1 VSPLFFL
8 LGCCFAAM
16 PSEGP
21 RPMTR
26 AYLCIQII
34 RQPHASSAIDAKA
47 SRKHLESISSTSPVS
62 RLPSPVSRLPSPVSR
77 LPSPVSRLPSP
88 VSKNDGSIP
97 RFEAAF
103 FPLAQP
109 DKACFRTGLG
119 LHPGW
124 PSYSFPLGRKRT
136 LGFLARQLRV
146 TAPTL
151 LCTLKPWTDRLGPI
165 GMRRMCL
172 IRQFAGLDCDI
183 PAHGGCAR

>member
-1 VSPLFFL
+1 MRKHLESI
-8 LGCCFAAM
+8 
-16 PSEGP
+16 S
-21 RPMTR
+21 
-26 AYLCIQII
+26 
-34 RQPHASSAIDAKA
+34 KA
-47 SRKHLESISSTSPVS
+47 SRKHLESISNASLL
-62 RLPSPVSRLPSPVSR
+62 RAPSPVSRLPSPVSR

-172 IRQFAGLDCDI
+172 IRPFAGLDCDI

>member
-1 VSPLFFL
+1 VPHSAEPRILYRKVATLVSPLFFL

-47 SRKHLESISSTSPVS
+47 SRKHLESISKASRKHLERISSTSPVS

-88 VSKNDGSIP
+88 RMMDPFLVSRRHFFLLPSLTRHAFARVLACIRGGRPI
-97 RFEAAF
+97 RFLWGASARLDFWRDSFESQ
-103 FPLAQP
+103 LQ
-109 DKACFRTGLG
+109 R
-119 LHPGW
+119 
-124 PSYSFPLGRKRT
+124 SYVL
-136 LGFLARQLRV
+136 
-146 TAPTL
+146 
-151 LCTLKPWTDRLGPI
+151 
-165 GMRRMCL
+165 
-172 IRQFAGLDCDI
+172 
-183 PAHGGCAR
+183 